1 VTRSEVL
8 AVLRE
13 QAAALLDLDPDLIQ
27 ESRSFKDDLD
37 VDSLSL
43 VEYTMGVEDAL
54 GVRLQDSDVVD
65 LHTIGEFV
73 DLLVATT
80 QVAS

>member
-1 VTRSEVL
+1 VL

-13 QAAALLDLDPDLIQ
+13 QAATLLDLDPDLIQ

-54 GVRLQDSDVVD
+54 GIRLQDSDVVD

-80 QVAS
+80 PVTS